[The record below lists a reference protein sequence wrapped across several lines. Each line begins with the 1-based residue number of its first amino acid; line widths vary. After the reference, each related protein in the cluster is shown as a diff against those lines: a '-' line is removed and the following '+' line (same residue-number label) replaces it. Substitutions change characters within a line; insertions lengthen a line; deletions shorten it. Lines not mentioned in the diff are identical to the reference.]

1 MKNTLFLL
9 AILSVILS
17 GCSTNYK
24 TLTNQAYLTDNSHG
38 MLDRHKYYQ
47 NDSLNLTVEI
57 PWDDAN
63 YSTFELD
70 YFLPRN
76 RQRHVLALTKVDPKK
91 DFILY
96 MDSWNIIVLKKS
108 KINLASF
115 RSYNVDDTTIIN
127 YTPLKSAKQI
137 FRKTTIEN
145 KNKLLVKNDM
155 IPFGKEY
162 ISVVSYDQNESK
174 GGYAGIDI
182 SDPDDIYFFG
192 EDYLRTLQIA
202 KKTAHYINTQ
212 KRFVNVNP
220 FTRLDEY
227 FKYGKYNNY
236 RAAALGADKSSQYH
250 RIEDQ
255 QMYEQAL
262 ATYYSFSHEEHK
274 SDSLWAKLRQ
284 QTHDSIYK
292 QAGTIDDLL
301 KRADSTQIVM
311 FNEAHNCPQHR
322 YLVGTLLEKF
332 YQKGF
337 RYLGLEAFYN
347 DSLLI
352 KKGYPT
358 SGNGFYLR
366 EPVFANLVREAHK
379 MGFKVFEYDSFSNNR
394 EVDQAKNIYD
404 KTLSKDHKAKVL
416 ILAGYEHIP
425 KSKMAGKLETISG
438 IKPLTIDQTYSYLNH
453 LNNDTKSDKAYIIQD
468 QYLKNKSDVDIR
480 LWNDLIIKNNCFSLR
495 DSKSV
500 KINVP
505 DSVINNA
512 TIICIYNKNEYKY
525 SDKNIAIPVAVQV
538 LNNKEISVELSLC
551 SGDYVILFLDDYGTV
566 LSEESRQINQIY

>member
-1 MKNTLFLL
+1 MKNPLYLL
-9 AILSVILS
+9 AILVVILS
-17 GCSTNYK
+17 GCTIHYK
-24 TLTNQAYLTDNSHG
+24 TLTNQAYLTDNTHG
-38 MLDRHKYYQ
+38 IFDRHKYYQ
-47 NDSLNLTVEI
+47 NDSLDLTVEI
-57 PWDDAN
+57 PWDDGN

-70 YFLPRN
+70 YFLPRK

-108 KINLASF
+108 KINLSSF
-115 RSYNVDDTTIIN
+115 KPYNVEDTTIIN
-127 YTPLKSAKQI
+127 YIPYKFAKQI
-137 FRKTTIEN
+137 FRKTIYEK

-155 IPFGKEY
+155 IPFGKNY
-162 ISVVSYDQNESK
+162 ISVISYNQHESK
-174 GGYAGIDI
+174 GGYDGRDVT
-182 SDPDDIYFFG
+182 DPDNIYFFG
-192 EDYLRTLQIA
+192 EEYLRTLKIA

-212 KRFVNVNP
+212 KRFINVNP

-236 RAAALGADKSSQYH
+236 RAAALGAEKSSQYH
-250 RIEDQ
+250 SDIDQ

-262 ATYYSFSHEEHK
+262 ATYYSFSHEGHK

-284 QTHDSIYK
+284 QTHDSIFK

-301 KRADSTQIVM
+301 KRADSAQIVI

-322 YLVGTLLEKF
+322 YLVGTLLEMF

-337 RYLGLEAFYN
+337 RYLGLEAFFN

-358 SGNGFYLR
+358 SGNGFYIR
-366 EPVFANLVREAHK
+366 EPVFANLIREAHK
-379 MGFKVFEYDSFSNNR
+379 MGFKVFGYDSNHNNTR
-394 EVDQAKNIYD
+394 EIDQAKNIYD
-404 KTLSKDHKAKVL
+404 NTLSKDPKAKVL
-416 ILAGYEHIP
+416 ILAGYAHILP
-425 KSKMAGKLETISG
+425 NYMAGKLKTISG
-438 IKPLTIDQTYSYLNH
+438 IKPLTIDQTFTYLNH
-453 LNNDTKSDKAYIIQD
+453 LNNDTKSNQAYIIQD

-505 DSVINNA
+505 DSVINKA

-538 LNNKEISVELSLC
+538 LNNKETSVELSLC
-551 SGDYVILFLDDYGTV
+551 SGDYMILYLDDYGNV
-566 LSEESRQINQIY
+566 LSKESLQI